1 MSRRCLA
8 AVATRF
14 FSAVVGVMVGAS
26 GSPGQAPNFDRFRN
40 VVEQKSWQA
49 TPLAGR
55 TGPGE
60 VFVTAPAG
68 GFLIG
73 FECGLNPFG
82 NVETVA
88 ALRPLFRTPT
98 GVVVGP
104 EIGSFADRRVN
115 GRVVK
120 TKVTR
125 TVRLEARDGYAV
137 AGVNARFGLYCDR
150 LSLVFARVANDRL
163 DLADSYPSEWAGT
176 SEGGGPVALDG
187 KGGVPIGVVGFADTG
202 VFGLRF
208 LLAPAPPPAQPA
220 NVAAAKPAAPNPD
233 PAPNDAGFAAFLI
246 PAVIGIVV
254 TLVVGVI
261 LVFGNKVGT
270 DVKPV
275 VPDDID
281 VHKIPLPADGRRFS
295 SAVADPV
302 PPSAGPPD
310 RPLDPPPDGRPPRF
324 TGQGYSGLPAAM
336 AERVR
341 EELTPG
347 ESVVWTGQPSP
358 RVTRLN
364 VVRGAAIALIPS
376 AIGGFLVAVFLVA
389 RFNAPNGG
397 VLATLFPLLGLVTL
411 VGGPLLTALFAL
423 HRGAKTCYV
432 LTNRRAIVWI
442 PGFFGE
448 GEFDSYSVAM
458 LQLMRRRD
466 SWFISGA
473 GDLVFRTVTTITTT
487 YSRSD
492 PVGRSSSS
500 VARYGFLGLDD
511 VRSVEKLI
519 RHTLIDPVAENLL
532 GERGSR

>member
-14 FSAVVGVMVGAS
+14 AAAVVAVLGVAAVGPAH
-26 GSPGQAPNFDRFRN
+26 PPNFDRLRT
-40 VVEQKSWQA
+40 VVEHKSWQA

-60 VFVTAPAG
+60 VFATAPAG
-68 GFLIG
+68 GFLVG

-98 GVVVGP
+98 GVVAGP

-125 TVRLEARDGYAV
+125 TVRLEAREGYAV

-150 LSLVFARVANDRL
+150 LSLVFARVATDRL
-163 DLADSYPSEWAGT
+163 DLADTYTSEWAGT

-187 KGGVPIGVVGFADTG
+187 KGGVPVGVVGFADTG
-202 VFGLRF
+202 VYGLR
-208 LLAPAPPPAQPA
+208 LLLSPAPPPPA
-220 NVAAAKPAAPNPD
+220 PAAKPVVVGPNAEPPAA
-233 PAPNDAGFAAFLI
+233 NDAGFAGFLI
-246 PAVIGIVV
+246 PVAIGVV
-254 TLVVGVI
+254 VALVVGVV

-270 DVKPV
+270 DVKPI

-281 VHKIPLPADGRRFS
+281 VPNVPLPADGRRFS
-295 SAVADPV
+295 SAVAEPV
-302 PPSAGPPD
+302 HASASPERPPEPPAD
-310 RPLDPPPDGRPPRF
+310 NRPPRF
-324 TGQGYSGLPAAM
+324 AGQGYSGLPAAM
-336 AERVR
+336 ADRVR

-347 ESVVWTGQPSP
+347 ETVVWTGQPSP

-364 VVRGAAIALIPS
+364 VVRGAAVALIPS
-376 AIGGFLVAVFLVA
+376 AIGGFLLAVFLVT
-389 RFNAPNGG
+389 RFNAQNGAA
-397 VLATLFPLLGLVTL
+397 LATLFPLLGLATL
-411 VGGPLLTALFAL
+411 VGGPVLTALFAL
-423 HRGAKTCYV
+423 NRGAKTCYV

-448 GEFDSYSVAM
+448 GEFDSYSVAL

-473 GDLVFRTVTTITTT
+473 GDLVFRTHTTVTTT

-492 PVGRSSSS
+492 PVGRSSYH

-532 GERGSR
+532 GERGNR